1 MFIFVADIL
10 NKYEIMPFEKGHKL
24 AKGRPKGSEN
34 AITKQM
40 KTVKETVLSV
50 FNELQSDPKVN
61 LLEFGRTNP
70 RDFYAIAAK
79 LIPTEIKG
87 AVDLTGIKSIII
99 EPASKAK
106 D

>member
-1 MFIFVADIL
+1 M
-10 NKYEIMPFEKGHKL
+10 KFEKGKSGN
-24 AKGRPKGSEN
+24 ANGRPKGSEN
-34 AITKQM
+34 SLTKQM

-61 LLEFGRTNP
+61 LLEFGKSNP

-87 AVDLTGIKSIII
+87 EVAVI
-99 EPASKAK
+99 EKKLPSWIENESKHES
-106 D
+106 

>member
-1 MFIFVADIL
+1 
-10 NKYEIMPFEKGHKL
+10 MPFEKGQK
-24 AKGRPKGSEN
+24 KIGGRVKGSEN
-34 AITKQM
+34 SLTKQM